1 MAKTLLGIA
10 ASPRKFGNSELFIK
24 ELYLQL
30 SGSWDL
36 KLIRLPDM
44 DIRPCKACYQCL
56 FGEEKCPQQDDFAL
70 VLETLAQAD
79 ALVVAAPTY
88 LLGANASLKR
98 FLDRGLSFY
107 AQLDRLWGK
116 PAVGVAIA
124 GIEGMEGYTKLVVE
138 SFIKLTLGDL
148 RGSDV
153 VYGALPGEI
162 FLRPG
167 GKETAR
173 RLAAALTEGKEK
185 VQPAA
190 PTCPICGGDTF
201 RFLPDGQ
208 VRCMLC
214 SNSGAYVWQEG
225 RLQMETKPGKH
236 ALFLSYRRGQ
246 APCRLA
252 QGHEG
257 AVSEP
262 PARTQGGYFKLYQ
275 DRDLGSSE
283 KAGRRIVR
291 QGNLP
296 VQLYAF
302 PTPPVLPRG
311 VRPPRLSR
319 VNLPEFAHIVL
330 PARLLRFSCRGDQRH
345 IAGAG
350 ASWRPPSKLP
360 LNLINFTI
368 LRCPVQYGDT
378 VYFCSPIGTYHLM
391 KL

>member
-30 SGSWDL
+30 SGSWEL

-56 FGEEKCPQQDDFAL
+56 FGEEKCPQNDDFAL
-70 VLETLAQAD
+70 VLETLSQAD

-107 AQLDRLWGK
+107 AHLDRLWGK

-124 GIEGMEGYTKLVVE
+124 GMEGMEGYTKLVVE
-138 SFIKLTLGDL
+138 SFIKLTMGDL

-162 FLRPG
+162 FLRQG
-167 GKETAR
+167 GKETAK
-173 RLAAALTEGKEK
+173 RLAVALTDGKEK
-185 VQPAA
+185 VNPAA
-190 PTCPICGGDTF
+190 PTCPICQGDTF

-214 SNSGAYVWQEG
+214 SNSGTYVWQDG

-236 ALFLSYRRGQ
+236 ALFLSYGEAKRHADWLRGMKEQFLTRRQ
-246 APCRLA
+246 ELK
-252 QGHEG
+252 
-257 AVSEP
+257 AV
-262 PARTQGGYFKLYQ
+262 T
-275 DRDLGSSE
+275 
-283 KAGRRIVR
+283 
-291 QGNLP
+291 
-296 VQLYAF
+296 
-302 PTPPVLPRG
+302 
-311 VRPPRLSR
+311 
-319 VNLPEFAHIVL
+319 
-330 PARLLRFSCRGDQRH
+330 
-345 IAGAG
+345 
-350 ASWRPPSKLP
+350 
-360 LNLINFTI
+360 LNYTK
-368 LRCPVQYGDT
+368 
-378 VYFCSPIGTYHLM
+378 IGTWVAPQRNE
-391 KL
+391 